1 MKKIMIF
8 GDSNTW
14 GYNPNE
20 VHPVSGANLRYPKDV
35 RWTWILKSEL
45 GDDYEIISMGY
56 CGRTMVFEDPVAAG
70 RSGLAGL
77 EISFRSVEPVDMVII
92 MLGTNDLK
100 DVFAANG
107 IILGSAMNR
116 LVRELKN
123 IMAYST
129 CPDAKIMIVN
139 PANVRPCA
147 DGSFVYGFSDASVEH
162 GRELREQY
170 ASVAEQYGCEFFD
183 GDAVEGITLDPADG
197 VHLTPAD
204 HRLFGMAIA
213 EKIREIME

>member
-20 VHPVSGANLRYPKDV
+20 FHPVSGACLRYPEDV
-35 RWTWILKSEL
+35 RWTGILQKEL

-56 CGRTMVFEDPVAAG
+56 CGRTMVFDDPCANG
-70 RSGLAGL
+70 RNGLAGL
-77 EISFRSVEPVDMVII
+77 EISFRSVEPVDMVVI

-100 DVFAANG
+100 DMFGASG
-107 IILGSAMNR
+107 IILGAAMER

-123 IMAYST
+123 LIAFPT
-129 CPDAKIMIVN
+129 CPDAGIMIVN
-139 PANVRPCA
+139 PANVKACA
-147 DGSFVYGFSDASVEH
+147 DGSFVYGFSETSVEH
-162 GRELREQY
+162 GKELCEQY
-170 ASVAEQYGCEFFD
+170 SNVAKICGCEFFD
-183 GDAVEGITLDPADG
+183 ADALEGIVLDPADG

-204 HRLFGMAIA
+204 HKILGLAMA
-213 EKIREIME
+213 EKIRTVI